1 MNTRVRS
8 NAAGFSMVELV
19 VASSLLGLMIMAVST
34 LAVSGGEAQEFSRR
48 LSRAT
53 EVTQDIVDQ
62 MRLEMVSCVRVFGND
77 TEGNANRALLDLGG
91 MPAVLSTARLPS
103 VSPNQTLQKDTV
115 ALPITGNSLFFTRL
129 AWSDRFVCASGKE
142 YLVDVYR
149 WVYYY
154 LTPVDGGPQPDSAV
168 GLDLVRV
175 LSEPLIDSAGVDRIT
190 DATDQAEVLLH
201 LATGTADANGV
212 THAPATVV
220 WVRGGLPATVG
231 TLRQIDLDDG
241 TLSNDPIDG
250 RPDPWEILRASDE
263 IDQKLNFRHHNVGTN
278 YARASF
284 GVGRYGIVSNSG
296 DGFPHGFEVQIVGP
310 SSARQVMLHLV
321 VVGTQRRGQQA
332 WADVQVS
339 VDARDL

>member
-1 MNTRVRS
+1 MNTQVRS
-8 NAAGFSMVELV
+8 NAAGFSMIELV
-19 VASSLLGLMIMAVST
+19 VASSLLGLMVMAVST

-77 TEGNANRALLDLGG
+77 AEGNANRALLDLSGA
-91 MPAVLSTARLPS
+91 PAPLATARLPL
-103 VSPNQTLQKDTV
+103 VSPNQTLRKDTV
-115 ALPITGNSLFFTRL
+115 ALEITGNSLFFTRL
-129 AWSDRFVCASGKE
+129 AWSDRYVCASGNE

-154 LTPVDGGPQPDSAV
+154 LTPVDGGPQPGNGI

-190 DATDQAEVLLH
+190 DATDQSEVLLH
-201 LATGTADANGV
+201 IATGTADANGV
-212 THAPATVV
+212 AHAPATVV
-220 WVRGGLPATVG
+220 WVRGGLPATAG

-250 RPDPWEILRASDE
+250 RPDPWQILRSSDE
-263 IDQKLNFRHHNVGTN
+263 VDELLNFRHHSVGTN
-278 YARASF
+278 YARAAF
-284 GVGRYGIVSNSG
+284 GVGRYGLVSNVG
-296 DGFPHGFEVQIVGP
+296 AGFPHGFEVQIVGP

>member
-1 MNTRVRS
+1 MNTSVRS
-8 NAAGFSMVELV
+8 KAAGFSMIELV
-19 VASSLLGLMIMAVST
+19 IASSLLGLMIMAVST
-34 LAVSGGEAQEFSRR
+34 LAVSGGEAQEFSKR

-77 TEGNANRALLDLGG
+77 TEGNANRALLDLTGA
-91 MPAVLSTARLPS
+91 PAPLSTGRLPS
-103 VSPNQTLQKDTV
+103 VSPNQTLQKDT
-115 ALPITGNSLFFTRL
+115 ASLQITGNSLFFTRL

-154 LTPVDGGPQPDSAV
+154 LTSVDGGPQPDHGV
-168 GLDLVRV
+168 GLNLVRV
-175 LSEPLIDSAGVDRIT
+175 LSEPLIDAAGIDRIT

-220 WVRGGLPATVG
+220 WVRGGLPATSG

-241 TLSNDPIDG
+241 SLSVDPIDG
-250 RPDPWEILRASDE
+250 RPDPWQILRSTDE
-263 IDQKLNFRHHNVGTN
+263 VDELLTYRHHSVGTN

-284 GVGRYGIVSNSG
+284 GVGRYGLVSNAG
-296 DGFPHGFEVQIVGP
+296 EGFPHGFEVQIVGP

-321 VVGTQRRGQQA
+321 VIGTQRRGQQA